1 MRLSLAP
8 GKLGLHLLLL
18 ASLATA
24 SGCAKQEPTFHSY
37 PPVEDVRPEAKPVP
51 GLETLESEEA
61 ANLFDSKLEAWGD
74 RGWAAVRRIC
84 EDAVRKGAPYPK
96 DWCLPPR

>member
-1 MRLSLAP
+1 MMRSSV
-8 GKLGLHLLLL
+8 LGMVGQSLLLGAML
-18 ASLATA
+18 SIA
-24 SGCAKQEPTFHSY
+24 SGCARQEPTSLSY
-37 PPVEDVRPEAKPVP
+37 PPVEDVRQEAKPVP
-51 GLETLESEEA
+51 GAETLESEEA
-61 ANLFDSKLEAWGD
+61 ANLFDSALEAWGD